1 MGSKQNGDGHEARA
15 QPRNWLQ
22 PFLLL
27 SLEQWRSHGY
37 ELIRR
42 MAMFGFDALDPGS
55 VYRTLRQLERDG
67 LIQSDWDTSH
77 DGPARRMYWLTDAG
91 RAYLTTWAEAL
102 RGYQAMLD
110 HFFKLYPWGG
120 GATPPPADEGGQ
132 GQESPTERSPS

>member
-1 MGSKQNGDGHEARA
+1 MGTRQNGNGGGHEANA

-42 MAMFGFDALDPGS
+42 MTTFGFNALDPGS

-91 RAYLTTWAEAL
+91 RAYLTNWADAL
-102 RGYQAMLD
+102 RGYQSMLD
-110 HFFKLYPWGG
+110 SFFSLYPST
-120 GATPPPADEGGQ
+120 AAPTPVDPSADEEGDP
-132 GQESPTERSPS
+132 SERNRT